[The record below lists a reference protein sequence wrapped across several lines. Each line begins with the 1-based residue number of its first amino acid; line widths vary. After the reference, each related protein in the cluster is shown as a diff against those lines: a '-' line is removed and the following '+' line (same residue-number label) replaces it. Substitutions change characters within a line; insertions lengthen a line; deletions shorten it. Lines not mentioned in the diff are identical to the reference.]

1 MTIEHKMG
9 IPTVYREIV
18 AGECFWYQEDLYL
31 RSESGSAFSLTSGKL
46 YEINNGATPV
56 FRVDA
61 KLLSSEKMS
70 RPLLDGS
77 LLANQAEFLD

>member
-9 IPTVYREIV
+9 IPTAYHEIM
-18 AGECFWYQEDLYL
+18 AGECFWYQEDLYF
-31 RSESGSAFSLTSGKL
+31 RCESESAFSLTSGKL

-61 KLLSSEKMS
+61 KIVIE
-70 RPLLDGS
+70 
-77 LLANQAEFLD
+77 

>member
-1 MTIEHKMG
+1 MTIEYKMG

-61 KLLSSEKMS
+61 KIVIE
-70 RPLLDGS
+70 
-77 LLANQAEFLD
+77 

>member
-18 AGECFWYQEDLYL
+18 AIVAGECFQYQEDLYL

-46 YEINNGATPV
+46 YEINNGATPR
-56 FRVDA
+56 F
-61 KLLSSEKMS
+61 
-70 RPLLDGS
+70 PG
-77 LLANQAEFLD
+77 

>member
-9 IPTVYREIV
+9 IPAAYREIV

-46 YEINNGATPV
+46 YEINNGATP
-56 FRVDA
+56 F
-61 KLLSSEKMS
+61 
-70 RPLLDGS
+70 PG
-77 LLANQAEFLD
+77 